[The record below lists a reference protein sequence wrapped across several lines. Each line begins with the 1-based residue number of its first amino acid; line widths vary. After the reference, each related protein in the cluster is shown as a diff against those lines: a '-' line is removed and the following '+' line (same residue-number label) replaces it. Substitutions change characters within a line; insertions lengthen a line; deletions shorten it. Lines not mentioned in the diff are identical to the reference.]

1 MRSGLRPNPVSSN
14 FGNIIV
20 SLLKTFSG
28 GIETIRIPLRVA
40 LAAALLLAF
49 LAATA
54 GGQVSAQS
62 VCASQ
67 STEPTSP
74 LIRDCET
81 LLDLKDQLDPD
92 GVLDWSGTLP
102 LNQWDGVTSDAI
114 HGVTRLI
121 LIDKNLTGS
130 IPSNLSSL
138 TSLTSLHLSENPF
151 EGGIPDQLGNLQ
163 QLEYL
168 SLSNIGLTGTIP
180 SSLGN
185 LSNLLDLGLYGN
197 SLSGTIPS
205 SLGSLGKLKDLGLGH
220 NQLEGS
226 IPSQLGSLTELIH
239 LSLHSN
245 QLSGTIPTT
254 LGNLGKLE
262 TLRLATNSLTGSVPS
277 QLGNLSRLQV
287 LALLQNQLTGTIPS
301 TLGNL
306 SALTEFKL
314 SENRLNG
321 AIPPQL
327 GSLSNLRFLDLQC
340 NQLTGRIPSSL
351 AGIAALQRL
360 KVHGNMISQDLP
372 TGLVRPGLRITIG
385 PDCNSPIE
393 VGFQPPPPPPP
404 PPPNRSSGTTGGSSG
419 GSSAS
424 TAQRSSPH
432 VGSTSAATATE
443 LPGDKLRLDI
453 HGQPSNS
460 IQLGIGWVS
469 RDASQVN
476 LVGVIRD
483 QTLGQTYLIV
493 RHEGY
498 PHIVRRWVPP
508 YSPLIYAI
516 NWPLVITQFS
526 FPVEVISAI
535 PLDHRHPPPN
545 MLVRRFDGFDV
556 RIFVYDAAL
565 QQWRHIPDYG
575 TFQTMGFYWCNVTA
589 ADPHFFDRITIG
601 PAIPSSNTP
610 IRSDHPNC
618 STG

>member
-1 MRSGLRPNPVSSN
+1 MEHAKRLAAQSGYSQVWGYNCIPPKDV
-14 FGNIIV
+14 
-20 SLLKTFSG
+20 LKRNRDYQDTPA
-28 GIETIRIPLRVA
+28 RA

-81 LLDLKDQLDPD
+81 LLGLKDQLDPD
-92 GVLDWSGTLP
+92 GVLNWSGTLP

-185 LSNLLDLGLYGN
+185 LSNLLELGLYGN

-205 SLGSLGKLKDLGLGH
+205 SLGSLGKLKDLGLSH
-220 NQLEGS
+220 NQLEES

-262 TLRLATNSLTGSVPS
+262 TLALASNNLTGSVPS
-277 QLGNLSRLQV
+277 QLGSLSRLQG
-287 LALLQNQLTGTIPS
+287 LGLQQNQLTGTIPS

-306 SALTEFKL
+306 SALTEMNISQNML
-314 SENRLNG
+314 TG

-327 GSLSNLRFLDLQC
+327 GSLSNLRFLNLQC
-340 NQLTGRIPSSL
+340 NQLTGSIPSSL
-351 AGIAALQRL
+351 VGIAALERL

-393 VGFQPPPPPPP
+393 VGFQPPPPP

-460 IQLGIGWVS
+460 IELGIGWVS
-469 RDASQVN
+469 KDASQVN

-493 RHEGY
+493 RHEGF

-516 NWPLVITQFS
+516 DWPLVIARFS

-535 PLDHRHPPPN
+535 PLDHRHPEPN
-545 MLVRRFDGFDV
+545 MLARRFDGFDV
-556 RIFVYDAAL
+556 RIFVYDATL
-565 QQWRHIPDYG
+565 RQWRHIPDYG
-575 TFQTMGFYWCNVTA
+575 TFQAMGFYWCDVTA
-589 ADPHFFDRITIG
+589 ADSGFFDRIPIG
-601 PAIPSSNTP
+601 QAIPSSYTP